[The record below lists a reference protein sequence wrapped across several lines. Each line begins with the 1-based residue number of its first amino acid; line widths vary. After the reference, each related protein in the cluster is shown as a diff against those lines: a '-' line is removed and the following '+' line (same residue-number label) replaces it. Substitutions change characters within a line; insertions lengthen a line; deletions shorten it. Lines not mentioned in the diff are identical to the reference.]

1 MPEKVHYVSKFKAP
15 GSDTFVEKKHSSAEE
30 AWGHIAKLKKDNGR
44 RGRGSVEKR
53 VVVSSVEKVQRPGA
67 SAGSRGAGR
76 NLRTMI
82 DNESKQ
88 TGLNQRVV
96 QRKARAEAEANV
108 KGRDGGTTIK
118 VKRVRIKPSKAKG
131 AK

>member
-15 GSDTFVEKKHSSAEE
+15 GSDVFVEKKHASAEE
-30 AWGHIAKLKKDNGR
+30 AWGHIAQLKKDNGR

-53 VVVSSVEKVQRPGA
+53 AVVSSVEKVQRPAA
-67 SAGSRGAGR
+67 SAGSGRAGR
-76 NLRTMI
+76 NLKIMT

-88 TGLNQRVV
+88 SGLNQRVV
-96 QRKARAEAEANV
+96 QRKARAAAETLVQVPTKGRKV
-108 KGRDGGTTIK
+108 KGKIR
-118 VKRVRIKPSKAKG
+118 VKPAKPKG